1 MSYTPI
7 ATPTGIHDTMIR
19 DSASTCQPQNTSV
32 CACVCVCKNMR
43 VCPQTAHTL
52 LPPTLLVSLKPVTP
66 GRRALSGTKQRSNS
80 MSAFCMQ
87 RMAILFS
94 IFVAVKPGV
103 PLRTMNAFTCA
114 SRRHSAQHSLFTSHH
129 TRGEHKAGVT
139 GLMHTYHKCS
149 AHLAILAA
157 ARPHN
162 RHVGPC
168 AIANPALAAIELP
181 ATSDACSTARKATG
195 IAAIGGLCQRPA
207 A

>member
-114 SRRHSAQHSLFTSHH
+114 SRRHSAQRTTSSIHVTSHQ
-129 TRGEHKAGVT
+129 RRAQSW
-139 GLMHTYHKCS
+139 CS
-149 AHLAILAA
+149 RVDACIS
-157 ARPHN
+157 
-162 RHVGPC
+162 
-168 AIANPALAAIELP
+168 P
-181 ATSDACSTARKATG
+181 ATPHIHICIYIHHISQMLCAPGHPRCCAPTQPPRRPMCHCQSSACG
-195 IAAIGGLCQRPA
+195 H
-207 A
+207 